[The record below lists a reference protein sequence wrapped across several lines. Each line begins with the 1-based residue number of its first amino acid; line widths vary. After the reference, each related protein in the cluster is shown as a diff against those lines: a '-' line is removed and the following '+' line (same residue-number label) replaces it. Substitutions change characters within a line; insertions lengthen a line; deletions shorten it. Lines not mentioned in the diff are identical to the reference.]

1 MTAPGALPVSSDG
14 SFPNVERLCGQLGPE
29 AARQLALACGQLR
42 SAGAPTYADRLAS
55 IDKRVGLDE
64 YRILR
69 KLADPELAEDELDT
83 ARQRHVRRAHAA
95 RNVLALMPLL
105 ITWIALGVATW
116 EYKNYL
122 HSHRDQSNQPFL
134 LLWERG
140 FGHGPWMSFAYV
152 AFYDVAFLLAVL
164 AATIW
169 VHHAEVREARPI
181 DRALAAL
188 HAALDTLEAAMERNI
203 VRAPASAE
211 EWAGA
216 AQQIIG
222 GAMEQTR
229 LLAETGQKSIEQASA
244 GLAGI
249 QRDGRDF
256 IGEFSGQVRQV
267 LQAMQEENA
276 QLFSKMATET
286 SETLQRLAEQQMA
299 PLLQQLSG
307 LLDELRKHQEAY
319 RAATANLAG
328 GVVGVR
334 EATRELTDSV
344 QSSAK
349 VTDSMSKSIAA
360 IESTQRDF
368 TDRVTTSADSMVQAA
383 TAMGEFRGA
392 MREMRD
398 GVAEMAA
405 GITGASATLDVVQ
418 RKLADTSTA
427 LSDSTAALNK
437 ATRDLRG
444 TTRGGA
450 GRRRRFLF
458 WRR

>member
-1 MTAPGALPVSSDG
+1 MTAPGAPPVSSGG
-14 SFPNVERLCGQLGPE
+14 SFPNVARLCGQLGPE
-29 AARQLALACGQLR
+29 AARQLALACAQLR
-42 SAGAPTYADRLAS
+42 SAGAPTYADRLAD
-55 IDKRVGLDE
+55 IDKRVGPDE

-69 KLADPELAEDELDT
+69 KLADPELAEDELAT
-83 ARQRHVRRAHAA
+83 TRQRHVRWAHTA
-95 RNVLALMPLL
+95 RNVLALAPLL
-105 ITWIALGVATW
+105 LTWFALGVASW
-116 EYKNYL
+116 EYKDYL
-122 HSHRDQSNQPFL
+122 QSHPGQYNKPFL
-134 LLWERG
+134 LLWEQG
-140 FGHGPWMSFAYV
+140 FGNGPLMSFAAV
-152 AFYDVAFLLAVL
+152 ALYDVALLFAVL
-164 AATIW
+164 AATLW
-169 VHHAEVREARPI
+169 VHYAEAREARPI
-181 DRALAAL
+181 DSALAAL
-188 HAALDTLEAAMERNI
+188 HAALNTLEAAMERNS

-216 AQQIIG
+216 AQQIIRS
-222 GAMEQTR
+222 AMEQTR

-244 GLAGI
+244 GLAGV

-256 IGEFSGQVRQV
+256 IGKFSGQVRQV

-286 SETLQRLAEQQMA
+286 SETLQRLVEQQMA

-307 LLDELRKHQEAY
+307 MLDELRKHQETH
-319 RAATANLAG
+319 RAVTADLAS
-328 GVVGVR
+328 GVAGVR

-360 IESTQRDF
+360 IESAQRDF
-368 TDRVTTSADSMVQAA
+368 TDQVTTSADSMVQAA

-398 GVAEMAA
+398 GVGEMAA

-427 LSDSTAALNK
+427 LSDSTTALNK

-444 TTRGGA
+444 ATRGGA